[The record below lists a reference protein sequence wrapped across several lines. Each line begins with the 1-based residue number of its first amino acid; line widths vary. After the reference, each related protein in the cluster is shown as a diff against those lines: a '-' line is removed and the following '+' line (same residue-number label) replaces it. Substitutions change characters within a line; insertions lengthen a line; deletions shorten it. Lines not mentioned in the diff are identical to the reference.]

1 MNFGKKQT
9 RGQKAD
15 AVEARLGKTTKGTAE
30 KARPSVKVRARPTG
44 GLKPSGAK
52 ASVTWKF

>member
-44 GLKPSGAK
+44 GLKPSG
-52 ASVTWKF
+52 

>member
-1 MNFGKKQT
+1 MKRN
-9 RGQKAD
+9 AD
-15 AVEARLGKTTKGTAE
+15 TAAKTAMVIKRLGKTTGESKGVAPIPKPTF
-30 KARPSVKVRARPTG
+30 KARPTG